1 MYLRM
6 CFVMKCLWIVC
17 SKESV
22 GNSWPEGGN
31 EVRSSGNK
39 HDKHVEKLTKMRN
52 LPVLVFSISLL
63 SVILAT
69 EVETK
74 AEAGTTDY
82 YLLLTLNGSE
92 RTVSRVEVDKYG
104 RYIYKGRKIIRESK
118 LTL

>member
-1 MYLRM
+1 MEEL
-6 CFVMKCLWIVC
+6 
-17 SKESV
+17 
-22 GNSWPEGGN
+22 N
-31 EVRSSGNK
+31 EVRSNGSR
-39 HDKHVEKLTKMRN
+39 HDKHVENLTKMRN
-52 LPVLVFSISLL
+52 LPVLLFSISLL

-69 EVETK
+69 KGEPE

-104 RYIYKGRKIIRESK
+104 RYIYKGRKIIRENK